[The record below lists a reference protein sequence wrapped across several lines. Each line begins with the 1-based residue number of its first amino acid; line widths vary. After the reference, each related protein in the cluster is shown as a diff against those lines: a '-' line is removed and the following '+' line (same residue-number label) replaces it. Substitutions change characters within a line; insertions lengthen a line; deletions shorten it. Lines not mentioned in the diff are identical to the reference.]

1 MNFAEFLL
9 IEKKEYHMSHRPE
22 HTGIN
27 ASDLTNDDTYHPSMP
42 DDFYDNPESYYHD
55 LTDDSYK
62 QSADILMKLKGDRS
76 AMVTIY
82 RASLKDEF
90 NDGDWVTLSKKFAEK
105 FSENEPELKVYT
117 RTVPIKH
124 VIWTGESINEFGY
137 HPKGKQK

>member
-1 MNFAEFLL
+1 MKFKDYILYE
-9 IEKKEYHMSHRPE
+9 KEYHMSHRPE
-22 HTGIN
+22 NTKIN
-27 ASDLTNDDTYHPSMP
+27 ASDLSKDSTYHPSMP
-42 DDFYDNPESYYHD
+42 ADFYDNPEPYMID

-105 FSENEPELKVYT
+105 FSENEPELKVFT
-117 RTVPIKH
+117 RSVPVKH
-124 VIWTGESINEFGY
+124 VIWSGESINEFGY
-137 HPKGKQK
+137 YPKGKQK